1 MFYGYGILNNH
12 VPTLKATVMKG
23 GVDTDALAF
32 ITAAS
37 ITDVTQKSAINTL
50 VTDLKTAN
58 IWSKM
63 KAIYPFVGGTAA
75 QHRFN
80 LKSPGVSFS
89 DFYLDFFGGGT
100 HNSNGYL
107 PNGNSYADTYLLP
120 STSLSQNS
128 THISYYANSD
138 SNLGVDIGSRYLTG
152 DSGIL
157 SLYIREGNTSYSR
170 CNNVGSEFTVTNN
183 TGTGMYVLSRIES
196 NTYNYY
202 KNNVKSIATKTSSGL
217 PTRSI
222 TIGGL
227 SINGA
232 WSYGTKR
239 CVFSSIGDGLTD
251 TEAANFYTAVQAY
264 QTTLGRAV

>member
-1 MFYGYGILNNH
+1 MILASNGIIS
-12 VPTLKATVMKG
+12 VSR
-23 GVDTDALAF
+23 GVSDADAQAF
-32 ITAAS
+32 ITAAN
-37 ITDVTQKSAINTL
+37 ITDNTQKNAINQL
-50 VTDLKTAN
+50 VIDFKNAGVWN
-58 IWSKM
+58 KFR
-63 KAIYPFVGGTAA
+63 AIYPFVGGTAS

-80 LKSPGVSFS
+80 LKSPGVNFS

-107 PNGNSYADTYLLP
+107 PNGNSYANTYLLP

-138 SNLGVDIGSRYLTG
+138 SNLGVDIGSRYATG

-170 CNNVGSEFTVTNN
+170 CNNIGSEFTVTNN

-227 SINGA
+227 SINDT

-239 CVFSSIGDGLTD
+239 CAFSSIGDGLTD
-251 TEAANFYTAVQAY
+251 AEATAFYNAVQAY
-264 QTTLGRAV
+264 QTTLGRQV